1 LSGRGL
7 KTLCALVLLSACK
20 TATAP
25 AGPPVDPVAFY
36 DRLKAA
42 HQRPA
47 TLSCDAKAFVEA
59 PENGGRYALHIA
71 VQRPRSIRIEAL
83 TPLGDPAAVL
93 VAHEGKFA
101 LLDLRHNVFYR
112 GSSTPQNLSRLLP
125 APLRDDELVA
135 MLTGSFPELPAA
147 EPISVAREGDGWHLV
162 LSTVAP
168 GLKTVA
174 GYTQDLW
181 LGDDLRVGR
190 VRRGRADGAL
200 LREATLD
207 EFDDASGTLLPRLL
221 HFSVPDAKTGLDL
234 RLKNVLAQKPPPAG
248 AFLLGVPDGMQVEEL
263 P

>member
-1 LSGRGL
+1 MRP
-7 KTLCALVLLSACK
+7 ALLALLLLGACRSAV
-20 TATAP
+20 AP
-25 AGPPVDPVAFY
+25 AGPPQDPVAFF

-42 HQRPA
+42 HQKPL

-71 VQRPRSIRIEAL
+71 VQRARSIRIEAL

-93 VAHEGKFA
+93 VAHEGRFA

-147 EPISVAREGDGWHLV
+147 EPVALAREGDGWHLT
-162 LSTVAP
+162 LSTVPP

-174 GYTQDLW
+174 GTTQELW

-190 VRRGRADGAL
+190 VRRSRAGGAL
-200 LREATLD
+200 LWEARLD
-207 EFDDASGTLLPRLL
+207 EFDDAGGAPLPRLL
-221 HFSVPDAKTGLDL
+221 HFSVPDAKTEIDL
-234 RLKNVLAQKPPPAG
+234 RLKNVLAQRPPPAG